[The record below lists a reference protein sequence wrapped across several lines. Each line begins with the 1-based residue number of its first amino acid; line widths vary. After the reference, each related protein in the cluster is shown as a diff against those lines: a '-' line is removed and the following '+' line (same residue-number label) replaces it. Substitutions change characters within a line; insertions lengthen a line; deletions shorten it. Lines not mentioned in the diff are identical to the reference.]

1 MLNTHFSLF
10 PSAMAKTSNNSLN
23 PEKHNSLAT
32 QQQQQQQ
39 HPWWFSPETGI
50 YSSKHPNV
58 NLPSDPF
65 LDVVSFIFSHKHS
78 GVSALIDSSSGFSIS
93 YPKLYS
99 LVKSMASGLIK
110 MGVSQGDV
118 VLLLLPN
125 SVYYPII
132 FLGVLYIGA
141 VVTTMNPLSSVVEIK
156 KQIMDCNACFGFTG
170 YENVDELQAL
180 GIPAIAVPGNVVLDS
195 KKEMFSVFYQLVDS
209 EVDLALRPVIK
220 QQDTAAILYSSGT
233 TGVSKGVL
241 ITHGNLI
248 ATVELFVRFEASQYE
263 YSSLKNVYLSVLPL
277 FHIYG
282 LALMVVG
289 LLSLGSSI
297 VIMKKFDVNE
307 VVSAI
312 DRYKVTHFPVVPPIL
327 TALTKIAQ
335 DVGAQSLQS
344 LKQVSCGAA
353 PTSMKLIEELVQTL
367 PHVDFIQGY
376 GMTETTAVGTRG
388 FNTEKI
394 RKYSS
399 IGLLA
404 PNMQAKVVD
413 WNTGSFL
420 PPASIGE
427 LWLRGPSIMRGY
439 LNNARA
445 TMLTIDNDGWLHT
458 GDISYFDVDG
468 YLYICDRI
476 KEIIKYKGFQIAPAD
491 LEAVLISHPEILD
504 VGVTGATDEEC
515 GEVPVA
521 FVVRKHDSELSQE
534 DIMDYVA
541 RQVSPHK
548 KVRKVVFTHSIPRSA
563 AGKIL
568 RRELRNL
575 LASRL

>member
-1 MLNTHFSLF
+1 MS
-10 PSAMAKTSNNSLN
+10 KTFANSLN
-23 PEKHNSLAT
+23 PEKHMPLAT

-39 HPWWFSPETGI
+39 QYPWWFSPDTGI
-50 YSSKHPNV
+50 YRSIHPNV
-58 NLPSDPF
+58 NLPTDPF
-65 LDVVSFIFSHKHS
+65 LDVVSFILSHSHN

-93 YPKLYS
+93 YPKFYS
-99 LVKSMASGLIK
+99 LVKSMASGLHK

-125 SVYYPII
+125 SVYYPIV

-141 VVTTMNPLSSVVEIK
+141 VVTTMNPLSSVVEVS
-156 KQIMDCNACFGFTG
+156 KQIKDSNACFAFTG
-170 YENVDELQAL
+170 LENVDKLQAL
-180 GIPAIAVPGNVVLDS
+180 GITVIVVPGNVMLDV
-195 KKEMFSVFYQLVDS
+195 KKEVFSVFYELIDG
-209 EVDLALRPVIK
+209 EFDLAPMPVIK
-220 QQDTAAILYSSGT
+220 QQDTAAILFSSGT

-241 ITHGNLI
+241 LTHGNLI

-282 LALMVVG
+282 MALVVVG
-289 LLSLGSSI
+289 LLSLGSSL
-297 VIMKKFDVNE
+297 VVMKKFDVNE
-307 VVSAI
+307 VVAAI

-327 TALTKIAQ
+327 RALTKKAEDI
-335 DVGAQSLQS
+335 GTQSLQS
-344 LKQVSCGAA
+344 LKQVSCGAT
-353 PTSMKLIEELVQTL
+353 PTSMKLIEDLVQTL

-376 GMTETTAVGTRG
+376 GMTETAAVGTRG

-439 LNNARA
+439 LNNASA
-445 TMLTIDNDGWLHT
+445 TMSTIDNDGWLHT
-458 GDISYFDVDG
+458 GDIIYFDEDG
-468 YLYICDRI
+468 YLYILDRI

-504 VGVTGATDEEC
+504 VGITGATDEEC

-521 FVVRKHDSELSQE
+521 FVVKKHDSKLSQK

-541 RQVSPHK
+541 RQVSPQK
-548 KVRKVVFTHSIPRSA
+548 KIRKVVFTHSIPRSA

-568 RRELRNL
+568 RRELRTF